1 MSVNKVGRTLLLDK
15 FDVEKLLSQAAQVST
30 RVAEQ
35 CVIKSNHLEKLN
47 NKELNIIVKY
57 YIKTS

>member
-35 CVIKSNHLEKLN
+35 CVGGGGGAGGA
-47 NKELNIIVKY
+47 VATQY
-57 YIKTS
+57 FWRVG